1 MLYEIDR
8 GPKYSNGPRY
18 TFGGHSR
25 HIYSDSQDL
34 VSLKIVENEDRLT
47 SVVERYLPLL
57 FKVRPFFPNLFFLTD
72 MRPEDGVGRR
82 TGYPDFR
89 SKSSDLCELD

>member
-1 MLYEIDR
+1 MLFESELASLPPPNKKTLAAMLYEIDR

-25 HIYSDSQDL
+25 HIYSDSKDL

-47 SVVERYLPLL
+47 SAVERYLPLL
-57 FKVRPFFPNLFFLTD
+57 FKVRLFFANLFF
-72 MRPEDGVGRR
+72 
-82 TGYPDFR
+82 PD
-89 SKSSDLCELD
+89 